1 MWLNNKCPITVV
13 TGFWGSGKTTLL
25 ANILH
30 NKEFRNT
37 VVIINEYGQAG
48 LDHRLIRRI
57 EERTRLLSGGCICCN
72 KREDLVKE
80 LKDLLTAYENKE
92 IEMDRVVIETTGL
105 ADPAPILFSILMDPL
120 LTRL

>member
-1 MWLNNKCPITVV
+1 MCLNNKCPITVV
-13 TGFWGSGKTTLL
+13 TGFLGSGKTTLL

-57 EERTRLLSGGCICCN
+57 EERTRLLSGGCI
-72 KREDLVKE
+72 
-80 LKDLLTAYENKE
+80 
-92 IEMDRVVIETTGL
+92 
-105 ADPAPILFSILMDPL
+105 
-120 LTRL
+120 

>member
-13 TGFWGSGKTTLL
+13 TGFLGSGKTTLL

-48 LDHRLIRRI
+48 LDH
-57 EERTRLLSGGCICCN
+57 SSS
-72 KREDLVKE
+72 DV
-80 LKDLLTAYENKE
+80 
-92 IEMDRVVIETTGL
+92 
-105 ADPAPILFSILMDPL
+105 
-120 LTRL
+120 

>member
-13 TGFWGSGKTTLL
+13 TGFLGSGKTTFL

-57 EERTRLLSGGCICCN
+57 DQAFERRMYMLQQERGFG
-72 KREDLVKE
+72 KRAERF
-80 LKDLLTAYENKE
+80 AYS
-92 IEMDRVVIETTGL
+92 L
-105 ADPAPILFSILMDPL
+105 
-120 LTRL
+120 